1 MKVGSKRRRTKLEIE
16 EQRLC
21 EEQERATVLAKL
33 DMIEKMQQEMNDMK
47 IKVDWAD
54 NWEDRISSL
63 ADAGKL
69 KFLDDGKV
77 DIVNDPEEQSH
88 L

>member
-1 MKVGSKRRRTKLEIE
+1 MNEMKT
-16 EQRLC
+16 
-21 EEQERATVLAKL
+21 
-33 DMIEKMQQEMNDMK
+33 
-47 IKVDWAD
+47 KVDWAE

-69 KFLDDGKV
+69 KILDDGKV
-77 DIVNDPEEQSH
+77 DIVHDPAEQRVHQESRRKEK

>member
-1 MKVGSKRRRTKLEIE
+1 MKV
-16 EQRLC
+16 
-21 EEQERATVLAKL
+21 
-33 DMIEKMQQEMNDMK
+33 
-47 IKVDWAD
+47 KVDWAE

-69 KFLDDGKV
+69 KILDDGKV
-77 DIVNDPEEQSH
+77 DIVHDPAEQRVHQESRRKEK